1 MFQNPQNKRNQQNQQ
16 SAPHQS
22 NNGVLN
28 FTNSMPM
35 KNLTSDNDSS
45 FSLNRMI
52 FNRSYQPPVNN
63 WLNQTTKTQ
72 IERQSPGIQHGFII
86 DGPKSAI
93 QKKWIGGNRD
103 ASDIIYRKR
112 MNTTGA
118 VIKTSGEQSFK
129 NPTDNNPRIE
139 ALARVR
145 GGGARVPP
153 KVANRP
159 VYHS

>member
-1 MFQNPQNKRNQQNQQ
+1 MNQQPV
-16 SAPHQS
+16 PHES

-28 FTNSMPM
+28 STNAMPM
-35 KNLTSDNDSS
+35 KNITSDNDAT
-45 FSLNRMI
+45 FGLNRML
-52 FNRSYQPPVNN
+52 FNRSYQPKVDYS
-63 WLNQTTKTQ
+63 QTQ
-72 IERQSPGIQHGFII
+72 ISKTVIERESPGMHHGFVI
-86 DGPKSAI
+86 DGAKTAN

-103 ASDIIYRKR
+103 ASDIVNRRR

-118 VIKTSGEQSFK
+118 SINAPGAKSFK

-145 GGGARVPP
+145 GGGARVPQ

-159 VYHS
+159 VS